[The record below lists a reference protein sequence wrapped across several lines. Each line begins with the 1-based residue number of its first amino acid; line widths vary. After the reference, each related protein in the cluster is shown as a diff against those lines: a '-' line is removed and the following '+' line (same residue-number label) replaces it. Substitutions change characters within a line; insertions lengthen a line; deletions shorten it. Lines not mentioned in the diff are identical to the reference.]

1 MSSSNDRPAA
11 LVVED
16 EEPERQTMIDLLTK
30 EGFEVEFA
38 RNGEDAIKAL
48 SERDYRLILL
58 DVHLPKVD
66 GYGIMKWLKERYPER
81 LSKTVVVSHVAADD
95 LKIFFPIS
103 RVFTKPVN
111 PADIIEIARA
121 TLRGETPS
129 E

>member
-1 MSSSNDRPAA
+1 MTSSNERPAA

-30 EGFEVEFA
+30 EGFEVDYA
-38 RNGEDAIKAL
+38 RNGDDAIKAL
-48 SERDYRLILL
+48 SARDYRLIVL
-58 DVHLPKVD
+58 DVLLPKID

-81 LSKTVVVSHVAADD
+81 LPKTVVVSHVAADD

-111 PADIIEIARA
+111 PADIVDMARA
-121 TLRGETPS
+121 TLRGELPG